1 MSLVEWVH
9 AWGVEPFVEFEF
21 MRRALFGCFALCLSA
36 VPVGVFLMLRRMSLV
51 GDAMSHAILP
61 GVAAGFLISGMS
73 VMAMT
78 IGGVI
83 AGCLVALLAG
93 LSARVT
99 ATAEDVN
106 LAVFYLV
113 SMAFGVWLITLKGTG
128 VDLMHVLF
136 GNMLALD
143 NEAVWLLTIFAS
155 FTMIVV
161 SIIYRG
167 LVMSCLDSAYYE
179 SVSKRAPW
187 VYFIF
192 LVLIVVNLV
201 GGFNAMG
208 TMMSV
213 GLMIIP
219 GACARFWVVR
229 LEAVIGLAVVLALVA
244 CYLGLVLSYSYSSP
258 TGSLIVL
265 IMGGMYALS
274 ALLGYKKGVFPNW
287 LRQRA
292 KHFTH

>member
-1 MSLVEWVH
+1 MSLVQWVQQ
-9 AWGVEPFVEFEF
+9 WGVEPFVEFEF

-61 GVAAGFLISGMS
+61 GVATGFLISGMS
-73 VMAMT
+73 VMVMT
-78 IGGVI
+78 IGGVV

-93 LSARVT
+93 FSARIT

-113 SMAFGVWLITLKGTG
+113 SMAFGVWLITLKGSG

-143 NEAVWLLTIFAS
+143 NDAVWLLTIFAS
-155 FTMIVV
+155 FTLIVV
-161 SIIYRG
+161 SVIYRG

-179 SVSKRAPW
+179 SVSKRASW
-187 VYFIF
+187 VYFVF

-229 LEAVIGLAVVLALVA
+229 LEAVIGLAILMALFA
-244 CYLGLVLSYSYSSP
+244 CYMGLVLSYSYTSP
-258 TGSLIVL
+258 TSALIVL
-265 IMGGMYALS
+265 IMGGIYVLS
-274 ALLGYKKGVFPNW
+274 ALFGYQKGVFPNW
-287 LRQRA
+287 FRQRA
-292 KHFTH
+292 KHLKH

>member
-1 MSLVEWVH
+1 MSIWQ
-9 AWGVEPFVEFEF
+9 WGVEPFIEFEF

-51 GDAMSHAILP
+51 GDAMAHAILP
-61 GVAAGFLISGMS
+61 GVAAGFLVSGMS

-78 IGGVI
+78 VGGI
-83 AGCLVALLAG
+83 TAGCLVALMSG
-93 LSARVT
+93 FSARIT

-113 SMAFGVWLITLKGTG
+113 SMAFGVWLITLKGSG

-136 GNMLALD
+136 GNILALD
-143 NEAVWLLTIFAS
+143 NAAVWLLAVFTS
-155 FTMIVV
+155 FTLIVM
-161 SIIYRG
+161 SLIYRG
-167 LVMSCLDSAYYE
+167 LVLSCLDVAYYE
-179 SVSKRAPW
+179 SISKRAAW
-187 VYFIF
+187 VYFVF
-192 LVLIVVNLV
+192 LMLVVVNLV

-229 LEAVIGLAVVLALVA
+229 LEAVIALAVLMALLA
-244 CYLGLVLSYSYSSP
+244 CYLGLVLSYSYTSP
-258 TGSLIVL
+258 TGALIVL

-274 ALLGYKKGVFPNW
+274 ALLGYQKGVIPNL

-292 KHFTH
+292 KHLQH

>member
-1 MSLVEWVH
+1 MNMMEWVQQ
-9 AWGVEPFVEFEF
+9 WGIEPFVEFEF

-83 AGCLVALLAG
+83 AGCVVALLSG
-93 LSARVT
+93 FSARLT
-99 ATAEDVN
+99 STAEDAN

-113 SMAFGVWLITLKGTG
+113 SMAFGVWLITLKGSG

-143 NEAVWLLTIFAS
+143 NAAVWLLTLFAS
-155 FTMIVV
+155 LTLIVMSV
-161 SIIYRG
+161 IYRG
-167 LVMSCLDSAYYE
+167 LVLSCLDPAYYA
-179 SVSKRAPW
+179 SVSKRAHW
-187 VYFIF
+187 IYFIF

-229 LEAVIGLAVVLALVA
+229 LEFVIAVAVLLALLA
-244 CYLGLVLSYSYSSP
+244 CYLGLVLSYSYTSP
-258 TGSLIVL
+258 TGALIIL
-265 IMGGMYALS
+265 IMGGMYVLS
-274 ALLGYKKGVFPNW
+274 TLFGYQKGVLPNW

-292 KHFTH
+292 KHFKH